1 MVKNTHGGNK
11 HKSQARKFTVSKPNN
26 KLRIAEEEGELY
38 AVVTKMLGNGM
49 FHAQCIDGIMR
60 LGFIRGKFS
69 GRKKRDNI
77 VAPGVWVLVG
87 EREWD
92 INDNK
97 DDNKAKIRKSDL
109 LEVYT
114 DADVS
119 RLKDTVSENWS
130 LLIINADN
138 SSSKKDESNIHF
150 ANENDEEIEQ
160 FLSEMSSNVTR
171 KIVFDEDPDEIDV
184 NDI

>member
-11 HKSQARKFTVSKPNN
+11 HKSQARKFVVAKPNN
-26 KLRIAEEEGELY
+26 KLRISEEEGELY

-49 FHAQCIDGIMR
+49 FHAQCIDGITR

-77 VAPGVWVLVG
+77 VAPGIWVLVG

-92 INDNK
+92 ISDKK
-97 DDNKAKIRKSDL
+97 DEKSSKIKKCDL
-109 LEVYT
+109 LEVYS
-114 DADVS
+114 DADVI
-119 RLKDTVSENWS
+119 RLKDTISENWNA
-130 LLIINADN
+130 LIINDG
-138 SSSKKDESNIHF
+138 SSSKKENSDIYF
-150 ANENDEEIEQ
+150 ATENDEEIEQ
-160 FLSEMSSNVTR
+160 FISEMQSNTTR

>member
-11 HKSQARKFTVSKPNN
+11 HKSQARKFTVAKPNN
-26 KLRIAEEEGELY
+26 KLRISEEEGELY

-49 FHAQCIDGIMR
+49 FQAQCIDGILR

-77 VAPGVWVLVG
+77 VAPGIWVLVG

-92 INDNK
+92 ISDKKEDNPT
-97 DDNKAKIRKSDL
+97 KIKKCDL
-109 LEVYT
+109 LEVYSES
-114 DADVS
+114 DVS
-119 RLKDTVSENWS
+119 RLKDTISENW
-130 LLIINADN
+130 NALTTN
-138 SSSKKDESNIHF
+138 SSSLKKESSDIYF
-150 ANENDEEIEQ
+150 ATENDEETEQ
-160 FLSEMSSNVTR
+160 FISEMKSTITR

-184 NDI
+184 NEI